1 MLEKRLGGSFNVVN
15 RTGGSGVVGHSAIAM
30 AKPDGYTIGLVT
42 VEITMMHH
50 VGLTELTAEDYTP
63 LGLMNADSPGVTVA
77 ADSEYQ
83 DIASL
88 AEAIKAAVDLV
99 PRASGDVRF
108 FGSAYHKVRHRVGY
122 VPQRGSVDWDFP
134 VNALDVVAM
143 GLYKQIG
150 WLRPVTRRY
159 RDQAMHYLERVGM
172 ADYAKR
178 QISQLSGGQQQR
190 VFLAR
195 ALSQQADVYLMDE
208 PFVGVD
214 AATERAIVVI
224 LQELREAGKAAL
236 VVHHDLQTVPEYF
249 DHVLLL
255 NMRMVATGPIPDVFT
270 PENLRA
276 TYGGKLALL
285 DQVGHRMTLNQ
296 GRS

>member
-1 MLEKRLGGSFNVVN
+1 MTDGPRPGTPSPDVPESFPDGPATHPSSAPLAIHDMTVAYHRRPVLWDIDYDAPPGQLTAIVGPN
-15 RTGGSGVVGHSAIAM
+15 GSG
-30 AKPDGYTIGLVT
+30 KTTL
-42 VEITMMHH
+42 
-50 VGLTELTAEDYTP
+50 
-63 LGLMNADSPGVTVA
+63 
-77 ADSEYQ
+77 
-83 DIASL
+83 
-88 AEAIKAAVDLV
+88 IKAAVDLV

-159 RDQAMHYLERVGM
+159 RDKAMHYLERVGM

-214 AATERAIVVI
+214 AATERAIVII
-224 LQELREAGKAAL
+224 LQELREAGKSAL

-255 NMRMVATGPIPDVFT
+255 NMRLAATGPIPEVFT

-296 GRS
+296 GRA

>member
-1 MLEKRLGGSFNVVN
+1 MTDGPRPGTPSPDVPESFPDGPATHPSSAPLAIHDMTVAYHRRPVLWDIDYDAPPGQLTAIVGPN
-15 RTGGSGVVGHSAIAM
+15 GSG
-30 AKPDGYTIGLVT
+30 KTTL
-42 VEITMMHH
+42 
-50 VGLTELTAEDYTP
+50 
-63 LGLMNADSPGVTVA
+63 
-77 ADSEYQ
+77 
-83 DIASL
+83 
-88 AEAIKAAVDLV
+88 IKAAVDLV

-159 RDQAMHYLERVGM
+159 RDKAMHYLERVGM

-224 LQELREAGKAAL
+224 LQELREAGKSAL

-255 NMRMVATGPIPDVFT
+255 NMRLVATGPIPEVFT